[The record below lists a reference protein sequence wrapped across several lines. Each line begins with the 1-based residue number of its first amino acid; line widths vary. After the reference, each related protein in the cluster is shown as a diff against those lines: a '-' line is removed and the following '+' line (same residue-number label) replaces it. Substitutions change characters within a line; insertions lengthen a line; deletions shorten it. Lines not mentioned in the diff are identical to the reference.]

1 METVSFATS
10 NKGRVAQNLDM
21 IRGVLA
27 RTGSF
32 SATARQTG
40 FPEITIRELIEPP
53 KRRETYISAAA
64 HVPAAPPPIPHPS
77 PTSLSPREVIMLCC
91 AEEGLSYADITSQCR
106 RRYLARPRQRFMWL
120 MRKAKPNMS
129 LPAIAR
135 RFNKLDHTTVLH
147 ALQVTEERYHSDPDE
162 RAKLDALLAALKE
175 IEQPMEAAQALDA
188 EISELE
194 ARIAALKVQ
203 RAAISARHFKV
214 AA

>member
-1 METVSFATS
+1 METVSHATAS
-10 NKGRVAQNLDM
+10 RSSAYEALPL
-21 IRGVLA
+21 IRDTLA
-27 RTGSF
+27 RTRSY
-32 SATARQTG
+32 SATARMTG
-40 FPEITIRELIEPP
+40 YPETTIRLLVDPP
-53 KRRETYISAAA
+53 KARGSYSP
-64 HVPAAPPPIPHPS
+64 PAPPAPPPAMPHPS
-77 PTSLSPREVIMLCC
+77 PTALSPREIIMLCC

-129 LPAIAR
+129 LPEIAR
-135 RFNKLDHTTVLH
+135 RFNKKDHTTVLH

-162 RAKLDALLAALKE
+162 RAKLDALLDALKE
-175 IEQPMEAAQALDA
+175 IERPMEAAQALDA

-194 ARIAALKVQ
+194 ARIATLKVQ